1 MVFEICAT
9 AQATNAAISTRLSR
23 IVFIDNYYVLIQMV
37 LSQALLIPVH
47 VAAGR
52 EVPLVV
58 TGRDNVWL
66 ISCLLRNNAARVR
79 AACVHLVGL
88 LRLPQAARRLL
99 RMIMFPYSI
108 TPSFIVWVSNPRII

>member
-9 AQATNAAISTRLSR
+9 AQAANAATSTRLSR
-23 IVFIDNYYVLIQMV
+23 IVFINYYCFLIQMV
-37 LSQALLIPVH
+37 LSQALLIHVH
-47 VAAGR
+47 VTAGR

-66 ISCLLRNNAARVR
+66 ISCLLRNNAMRVR
-79 AACVHLVGL
+79 VACVHLVGL
-88 LRLPQAARRLL
+88 IRLPQAARRLL

-108 TPSFIVWVSNPRII
+108 TLS